1 MLDIVSRRLSLK
13 ERREL
18 KKLSK
23 KPRTRPVPQPL
34 ELPDVDAGK

>member
-1 MLDIVSRRLSLK
+1 MLNIVPRRLSLK

-23 KPRTRPVPQPL
+23 KPRTRPVPHPF
-34 ELPDVDAGK
+34 ELPNLRTGK

>member
-1 MLDIVSRRLSLK
+1 VPRRLSLK

-23 KPRTRPVPQPL
+23 KPRTKPVPHPFL
-34 ELPDVDAGK
+34 LPDISAGK